1 MEVAIRLAPNTRV
14 MGWEKGS
21 AAAGVGAGKAAIP
34 TIAAIAA
41 IFVLQRRRTTG
52 TIADPTTNLAP
63 SKEGSLIPRRMEILM
78 NRLSRITRLVA
89 VLVGG
94 LLIGIAAAP
103 ANAGT
108 FEWTDAK
115 DDATQFLQPQ
125 TEGMFENEPALD
137 VTKVTMASDDK
148 ALVWTAHVAKASP
161 TPSMNSG
168 YFFRFQWTYEGAGF
182 ALRVGDF
189 GGSQSMQLRSTG
201 DLVGFDLPCNECS
214 FKLDE
219 AANAI
224 AVTVPI
230 ASLIEGT
237 AAADDPLTCPGCRTG
252 EDPLPPLAKGAEFT
266 GLQVIAQRYYV
277 RVTPTADSAPAP
289 EGSAFVL

>member
-1 MEVAIRLAPNTRV
+1 MNRSSFLYRVLLGVVLAGLVAL
-14 MGWEKGS
+14 
-21 AAAGVGAGKAAIP
+21 AAGTPASAG
-34 TIAAIAA
+34 
-41 IFVLQRRRTTG
+41 
-52 TIADPTTNLAP
+52 
-63 SKEGSLIPRRMEILM
+63 S
-78 NRLSRITRLVA
+78 
-89 VLVGG
+89 
-94 LLIGIAAAP
+94 
-103 ANAGT
+103 
-108 FEWTDAK
+108 FEWTDDK

-137 VTKVTMASDDK
+137 ITKVTMASDDK
-148 ALVWTAHVAKASP
+148 AFVYTIHVAKASP

-182 ALRVGDF
+182 ALRAGDF
-189 GGSQSMQLRSTG
+189 GGTQSLQFRSTG
-201 DLVGFDLPCNECS
+201 DLVGFDLPCKDCA

-219 AANAI
+219 AANTI

-237 AAADDPLTCPGCRTG
+237 AAADDPAACPGCRTG

-266 GLQVIAQRYYV
+266 GLNVTAQRYYL
-277 RVTPTADSAPAP
+277 RVTPTADTSAAP